1 MTATDEPVGLVVL
14 VASLEQEVNAVIQ
27 VIVTEEKQSG
37 RERGFCENTKKQ
49 ISSGKRTTKIF
60 NFLPGHQEVMKNH
73 YKASLNTCNSSHHCI
88 KMHQHKTKYVH
99 KGIVHDVSHCGTV
112 HVKPNTHHSLEH
124 NAFNHRSHCIIGT

>member
-1 MTATDEPVGLVVL
+1 MSPLDLLYLWQALNKRSML
-14 VASLEQEVNAVIQ
+14 SSRSSLLKKNSLE
-27 VIVTEEKQSG
+27 EKEASVKTQ
-37 RERGFCENTKKQ
+37 KKQ

-73 YKASLNTCNSSHHCI
+73 YKASLNTCNSFHHCI

>member
-1 MTATDEPVGLVVL
+1 MSPLDLLYLWQALNKRSML
-14 VASLEQEVNAVIQ
+14 SSRSSLLKKNSLE
-27 VIVTEEKQSG
+27 EKEASVKTQ
-37 RERGFCENTKKQ
+37 KKQ

-73 YKASLNTCNSSHHCI
+73 YKASLHTCNSFHHCI

-99 KGIVHDVSHCGTV
+99 KDSVHDVSHCGTV